1 MSAEV
6 QSGYAAFKPRAR
18 LLKLIGAELISDD
31 VVAITELVKN
41 AHDADASSV
50 TITFSNVTEA
60 GGEIVIADDGF
71 GMDRETLLRGWMEP
85 AGSTKVG
92 PGRRVTPRGRRV
104 LGEKGLGRFAADKLG
119 SHLELI
125 SRREGSAA
133 EVCAHFDWDQFDNP
147 TQMLGE
153 IQARWE
159 LRPARELRSHGTIL
173 RISGLRVVWTERMF
187 RRLSNRLARLRSPF
201 RERNDFSIRIESDA
215 FPQYSGELVAGFL
228 DKAPYRIDATFN
240 GEDSLKISVNGAT
253 WGEKPWSGN
262 GPLTCGPVRVRLYAF
277 DLETEAVARIGP
289 RMEVRAWLKEWSG
302 VSVYRD
308 GFRLWPYGESHDD
321 WLRLDQRRVNNPVVR
336 LSNNQVVGFVE
347 ISGDGN
353 PELKDQ
359 TNREGMVNT
368 QAFAD
373 LRRLIDHIFQLLE
386 AERQTIRHP
395 TQAVPAAARKSRNAP
410 TGEPLL
416 AAIDKLAGRAGET
429 VGHELRRIAE
439 QLREKA
445 VREQQQQRRVVEGY
459 SDLAAVGQ
467 AALGFSTEVAEALDS
482 SRAMTAELRQLLKG
496 TSGAAASIKALE
508 KSLERIDERLA
519 LVASLEGGTMRRRRT
534 IEVPAELNAFKELL
548 QPVLAA
554 RDVRMEI
561 RVPDNG
567 LLRVDM
573 NPQSFR
579 RILHILATNALDWLH
594 SVQWPLITIAA
605 SAHEDHCRVD
615 FYDNGPGIVSELA
628 ERVFEPMFSQKEGG
642 SGMGLTIA
650 RNIVTLHAGTIQ
662 VVTGRRRG
670 AHVRI
675 MLPRKRSRATV
686 R

>member
-6 QSGYAAFKPRAR
+6 QSGYAAFQPLAR

-41 AHDADASSV
+41 AHDADASYV
-50 TITFSNVTEA
+50 KITFSNVTET

-71 GMDRETLLRGWMEP
+71 GMDRETLLHGWMEP

-92 PGRRVTPRGRRV
+92 AGRRVTPRGRRV

-119 SHLELI
+119 SRLELI
-125 SRREGSAA
+125 SRREGSGA

-159 LRPARELRSHGTIL
+159 LRPARELTSHGTVL
-173 RISGLRVVWTERMF
+173 RISGLRAVWTERMF
-187 RRLSNRLARLRSPF
+187 RRLTNRLARLRSPF
-201 RERNDFSIRIESDA
+201 RERNDFAIHIESDA
-215 FPQYSGELVAGFL
+215 FPEYSGELASGFL
-228 DKAPYRIDATFN
+228 DKAPYQIDVSFN
-240 GEDSLKISVNGAT
+240 GEDSLKISANGSS
-253 WGEKPWSGN
+253 WGIRPWSGT

-289 RMEVRAWLKEWSG
+289 RMEVRAWLREWSG

-308 GFRLWPYGESHDD
+308 GFRLWPYGEAHDD
-321 WLRLDQRRVNNPVVR
+321 WLRLDQRRVNNPVVK

-386 AERQTIRHP
+386 SERQTIRHP
-395 TQAVPAAARKSRNAP
+395 PQPVPASARKARKAT

-416 AAIDKLAGRAGET
+416 ANIEKIAGRT
-429 VGHELRRIAE
+429 DVMVGHELRRVAE

-445 VREQQQQRRVVEGY
+445 VRDQQQQRRVVEGY
-459 SDLAAVGQ
+459 SDLAAIGQ
-467 AALGFSTEVAEALDS
+467 AALGLSTEVAAALES
-482 SRAMTAELRQLLKG
+482 SRSTVAELRQLLKG
-496 TSGAAASIKALE
+496 TSGVATPIKALE
-508 KSLERIDERLA
+508 KSLSRIDERLA
-519 LVASLEGGTMRRRRT
+519 LVAALEGGTMRRRRT
-534 IEVPAELNAFKELL
+534 IEVPAELEAFKSLFEPLL
-548 QPVLAA
+548 AE
-554 RDVRMEI
+554 RHIEMRI
-561 RVPDNG
+561 HKPDKG

-579 RILHILATNALDWLH
+579 RILHILTVNSMDWLH
-594 SVQWPLITIAA
+594 GVSRPRIDIVAKAQ
-605 SAHEDHCRVD
+605 EDHCLIE
-615 FYDNGPGIVSELA
+615 FLDNGPGIVPELA

-650 RNIVTLHAGTIQ
+650 RNIVTLHAGTIE
-662 VVTGRRRG
+662 VFGKRKG
-670 AHVRI
+670 AHVHMR
-675 MLPRKRSRATV
+675 LPRKRSRSTV

>member
-6 QSGYAAFKPRAR
+6 QSGYAAFQPRAR

-41 AHDADASSV
+41 AHDADASCV
-50 TITFSNVTEA
+50 KITFSNVTET
-60 GGEIVIADDGF
+60 GGEIVISDDGF

-125 SRREGSAA
+125 SRREGAGA

-159 LRPARELRSHGTIL
+159 LRPARELNSHGTIL
-173 RISGLRVVWTERMF
+173 RISGLRAVWTERMF
-187 RRLSNRLARLRSPF
+187 RRLTNRLARLRSPF
-201 RERNDFSIRIESDA
+201 REKNDFSIRIESDA
-215 FPQYSGELVAGFL
+215 FPEYSGELVAGFL
-228 DKAPYRIDATFN
+228 DKAPYRIDVTFN
-240 GEDSLKISVNGAT
+240 GEDSLRISVNGSS

-308 GFRLWPYGESHDD
+308 GFRLWPYGEAHDD

-368 QAFAD
+368 QAFTD

-386 AERQTIRHP
+386 AVRQTIRHP
-395 TQAVPAAARKSRNAP
+395 PQAVPDSARRTRKVAA
-410 TGEPLL
+410 GEPLL
-416 AAIDKLAGRAGET
+416 AAIEKLAGRADAAMGQD
-429 VGHELRRIAE
+429 LRRIVG

-445 VREQQQQRRVVEGY
+445 VRDQQQQRRVVEGY
-459 SDLAAVGQ
+459 SDLAAIGQ
-467 AALGFSTEVAEALDS
+467 AALGVSTEVVSALES
-482 SRAMTAELRQLLKG
+482 SRSKANELRQLLKG
-496 TSGAAASIKALE
+496 TSGVAAAI
-508 KSLERIDERLA
+508 KSLETALSLIEQRLA

-534 IEVPAELNAFKELL
+534 IEVPAELEAFKRLL
-548 QPVLAA
+548 EPLLIERRIEMV
-554 RDVRMEI
+554 I
-561 RVPDNG
+561 HKPKSG

-579 RILHILATNALDWLH
+579 RILHILTINSMDWLH
-594 SVQWPLITIAA
+594 GVQRPKISIVARA
-605 SAHEDHCRVD
+605 KEDQCVIE
-615 FYDNGPGIVSELA
+615 FIDNGPGIIPEME

-650 RNIVTLHAGTIQ
+650 RNIVTLHAGTIE
-662 VVTGRRRG
+662 VFGRRGKG
-670 AHVRI
+670 AHVH
-675 MLPRKRSRATV
+675 MTFPRKRSRSTA